1 MTCPVHSELTL
12 RAGGSQL
19 QFLQMLEGNKNPKV
33 ADSVQS
39 EIVGHPSW
47 VIKAQ
52 LEEGTVLTAD
62 EVARPKYNRR
72 CAVDLVAGKLGSAG
86 TTKSETV
93 GPFFRA
99 VSTMR
104 GS

>member
-1 MTCPVHSELTL
+1 M
-12 RAGGSQL
+12 
-19 QFLQMLEGNKNPKV
+19 
-33 ADSVQS
+33 
-39 EIVGHPSW
+39 
-47 VIKAQ
+47 
-52 LEEGTVLTAD
+52 LTAD